1 MEGSILVFNGPT
13 SRFKEYVKDKENT
26 MTLNTLV
33 TEFDRIKYQWAKEN
47 QEMEY
52 TLICYG
58 EEFSSLNEH
67 FLGILPQLVRYL
79 LQTNCIREV
88 FIHNPPNLLKDKLT
102 FEFTRDEFIKFEIIQ
117 HEFPKIKE
125 NQLIDFKGKFLDKM
139 VGQVEVLSD
148 VLATIYP
155 LTSGKYDKPI
165 VVMFYGP
172 PGVGK
177 TETALLLNQ
186 ALFGGDLFRKQLAM
200 FQTNEFG
207 SYLFG
212 GSLNT
217 SSLAKE
223 LIGRESNVI
232 LFDEFDKC
240 PPGMYSAFYQM
251 FDEGVFVDR
260 NYVVDIRG
268 SIIICTTNY
277 KNKQEII
284 QNTGGPIFSRFD
296 QFIPF
301 ADLTKEEK
309 IELIIK
315 TYEDTLQL
323 WNEEHRAFIQKTR
336 LKDLL
341 LTQADTF
348 TNVRNIRNGVK
359 NAMAKLLVEDLF
371 FN

>member
-13 SRFKEYVKDKENT
+13 SRFKEYVESEENT
-26 MTLNTLV
+26 LTLNTLV
-33 TEFDRIKYQWAKEN
+33 TEFDRTKYQWAEDN
-47 QEMEY
+47 EGMEY

-58 EEFSSLNEH
+58 EEFSSINEH
-67 FLGILPQLVRYL
+67 FLGILPYLVRYL
-79 LQTNCIREV
+79 MQKKCISEV
-88 FIHNPPNLLKDKLT
+88 FIHNPPKLLKDKLT
-102 FEFTRDEFIKFEIIQ
+102 LEFTEDEFINFESVQ
-117 HEFPKIKE
+117 HEFPKFNE
-125 NQLIDFKGKFLDKM
+125 NQLIDFKEIFLDGM
-139 VGQVEVLSD
+139 IGQVAVLRDVLS
-148 VLATIYP
+148 TIYP

-165 VVMFYGP
+165 VMMFYGP

-186 ALFGGDLFRKQLAM
+186 ALSSGGLFRKQLAM

-212 GSLNT
+212 GNLNT

-223 LIGRESNVI
+223 LISRESNVI

-284 QNTGGPIFSRFD
+284 QNLGGPIFSRFD

-309 IELIIK
+309 MELIIK

-323 WNEEHRAFIQKTR
+323 WNEQQQASIQKTE
-336 LKDLL
+336 LKDVL
-341 LTQADTF
+341 LTQADAF
-348 TNVRNIRNGVK
+348 TNVRNIKNGVK
-359 NAMAKLLVEDLF
+359 NAMAKILVDELYF
-371 FN
+371 

>member
-1 MEGSILVFNGPT
+1 MVGSILIFNGPT
-13 SRFKEYVKDKENT
+13 SRFKEYIEAEENT
-26 MTLNTLV
+26 LTLNTLV
-33 TEFDRIKYQWAKEN
+33 TEFDRMKYQWVEDN
-47 QEMEY
+47 EGIEY

-58 EEFSSLNEH
+58 EEFSSINEH
-67 FLGILPQLVRYL
+67 FLGILPFLVRYL
-79 LQTNCIREV
+79 MQKNCIRAV
-88 FIHNPPNLLKDKLT
+88 FIHNPPKLLKDKLT
-102 FEFTRDEFIKFEIIQ
+102 LEFTEDEFISFDIVQ
-117 HEFPKIKE
+117 HEFPKFIE
-125 NQLIDFKGKFLDKM
+125 NQLVDFKEKFLDGM
-139 VGQVEVLSD
+139 IGQEAVLRD
-148 VLATIYP
+148 VISTIYP
-155 LTSGKYDKPI
+155 LTSKNYDKPI
-165 VVMFYGP
+165 VMMFYGP

-177 TETALLLNQ
+177 TETALLLNE
-186 ALFGGDLFRKQLAM
+186 ALSGGVLFRKQLAM

-223 LIGRESNVI
+223 LIGRKSNVI

-240 PPGMYSAFYQM
+240 PSGMHSAFYQM

-260 NYVVDIRG
+260 NYEVDIRG

-284 QNTGGPIFSRFD
+284 HNIGGPIFSRFD

-309 IELIIK
+309 MELIIK
-315 TYEDTLQL
+315 TYENTLQL
-323 WNEEHRAFIQKTR
+323 WNEEQQASIQKKE
-336 LKDLL
+336 LKNLL
-341 LTQADTF
+341 IMQADTF
-348 TNVRNIRNGVK
+348 TNVRNIKNGVK
-359 NAMAKLLVEDLF
+359 NAMAKILVDELY